1 MFLRRNNKL
10 EALIGGNTEFRGDI
24 NTDGTLRIDGK
35 MTGNIIAEWVVLGET
50 ASVKGNIKSKGIVI
64 GGRVDGNVEAEELVD
79 IKYTGKLFGDIH
91 TRKLSVAEGGLF
103 EGRSLIQKD
112 EKKIIDFP
120 GKDAVSK

>member
-10 EALIGGNTEFRGDI
+10 EALIGGNTDFRGDI

-112 EKKIIDFP
+112 ENKIIDFP
-120 GKDAVSK
+120 GKEAVLK

>member
-10 EALIGGNTEFRGDI
+10 EALIGGNTDFRGDI

-35 MTGNIIAEWVVLGET
+35 VTGNIVAEWVVLGET
-50 ASVKGNIKSKGIVI
+50 ASVKGNIKSKGVVI

-112 EKKIIDFP
+112 EKNVIDFP
-120 GKDAVSK
+120 GKEASLK